1 MRKFEVIVLTDE
13 ELYKF
18 PDNELRMAEV
28 VLLFKQNGTVDI
40 IKDRY
45 DYLTRINRSCTYD
58 WNLKCKNCGNNV

>member
-13 ELYKF
+13 ELHKF
-18 PDNELRMAEV
+18 PNNELRMAEV

-45 DYLTRINRSCTYD
+45 GYLTRIN
-58 WNLKCKNCGNNV
+58 NV